1 MNDHSKNT
9 EEPQGAPRNPHTAV
23 LSALLDHEPVDPD
36 ALSAALD
43 DPDARAALVDFV
55 RLRQRLDPVTAPLP
69 ASLQTL
75 RRRPVVRTA
84 ALRWSAAAALLVLV
98 FLAGWVAPRP
108 GGDARG
114 ATAPPDPVRVEKF
127 TPGVDWSFR

>member
-1 MNDHSKNT
+1 MNET
-9 EEPQGAPRNPHTAV
+9 HTAIV
-23 LSALLDHEPVDPD
+23 SAFLDHEAVDPE

-55 RLRQRLDPVTAPLP
+55 RLREGLGPASDALP

-75 RRRPVVRTA
+75 RRRPVVRTV

-98 FLAGWVAPRP
+98 FLAGWMAPHP
-108 GGDARG
+108 GGDGRG
-114 ATAPPDPVRVEKF
+114 VTAPPDPVRVEKF
-127 TPGVDWSFR
+127 VPGVDWSFR

>member
-1 MNDHSKNT
+1 MNET
-9 EEPQGAPRNPHTAV
+9 HTAIV
-23 LSALLDHEPVDPD
+23 SAFLDHEPVDPE

-55 RLRQRLDPVTAPLP
+55 RLRQDLGLASDALP

-75 RRRPVVRTA
+75 RRQPVVRTV
-84 ALRWSAAAALLVLV
+84 ALRWSAAAALLALV
-98 FLAGWVAPRP
+98 FLAGWMAPRSA
-108 GGDARG
+108 GDATG
-114 ATAPPDPVRVEKF
+114 VTGPPDPVRVETF